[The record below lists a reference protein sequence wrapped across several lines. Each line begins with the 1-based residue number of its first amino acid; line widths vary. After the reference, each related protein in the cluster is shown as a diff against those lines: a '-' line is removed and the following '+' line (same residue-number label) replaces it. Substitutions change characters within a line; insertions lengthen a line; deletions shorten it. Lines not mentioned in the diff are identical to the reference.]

1 MNWLNGFEILCYVI
15 TAVLMA
21 DIFMKKSWKELQLFI
36 SAAPPGFILELLAD
50 A

>member
-1 MNWLNGFEILCYVI
+1 VNRLNGLEILCYFMA
-15 TAVLMA
+15 AVLIA

-36 SAAPPGFILELLAD
+36 SAVPPGFILELLAD